1 MINSETSPPMNPVN
15 RPKLSP
21 QSLNGV
27 EPSSYFVPP
36 TPGAGRGK
44 TGMNQWPGDARSS
57 TAGGQDENS
66 GGFFG
71 TGSGNSFNFAGS
83 SSESKSSPANG
94 KEGEQEAKEE
104 HPWGSAAPSSFA
116 LSPSS
121 NAFNHKFNR
130 LGGFAAA
137 HDIPPTPLYPPAH
150 SPFIPTSSQP
160 QSNPFD
166 FPSSSSTPQSN
177 SGSISSFQLP
187 STTSSST
194 SGFNF
199 ALPSPGARK
208 LAPRPSIRSS
218 NPPNASASSNSASSN
233 RFAPVLPTTL
243 FSLLQTSLSADSSNI
258 PLLVLDIR
266 THTAYLSE
274 RLSTSINVCVPSTLL
289 RRPGFGVDRV
299 QDGLPE
305 HEQDQFAAWN
315 SCETIVAIDAESTS
329 LSEGQSG
336 VASLLAKFERAGF
349 KGKLHWIK
357 GGWYAIKTQARGFSG
372 SEQAKLFQSGSGS
385 PKVSSSAQPSPDLAS
400 GSNPTSDSNQFNLN
414 QPPPG
419 SKKHGRPVLQV
430 RNLPTAAFQLASTS
444 AFVHSGMPTAT
455 NGISVTSPSSDGSS
469 SSRRPNLGKRRKSS
483 NEPATAQ
490 GERVGLTLGSQ
501 DALPSPIGESPDTPK
516 LSASNAGRNV
526 RGAAKM
532 SSNPFFD
539 NIRQNSE
546 ALSLDRSLA
555 NLNPVELP
563 EMPSDLVP
571 TLPQFLQD
579 LLALEP
585 MQRADKLARQ
595 FYELEVAER
604 ERLEGTF
611 RWHAKHTAVESAPHT
626 RVGRNGQGLDDGE
639 ESPETQQWKKF
650 GISAGVELGGLNRF
664 KNIFPYEYRRVRL
677 TDHSP
682 HATDYINAS
691 HLRLPPSSKRFVAS
705 QGPLPAT
712 YSDFWQL
719 CAQEQV
725 GVIIMLTNLNE
736 GGREKCG
743 RYWIT
748 PQGGQTDWDV
758 RVVGDKAHED
768 EQEQWKR
775 EEKTGGNLL
784 FGGGGSSGGF
794 FAPADAE
801 LGASKSQ
808 ESKPTTRADQTV
820 RRMFTV
826 QRLGGRGFDPATTNT
841 RPRKIRHIQYRAWPD
856 FDIPADPSELVAL
869 IEEVDRAQAEYMQE
883 IGWKLEDHDG
893 MEPPILAHCSAGVGR
908 TGVYI
913 MVSSMLDM
921 LRRARSESVASGETK
936 PQDDV
941 APMEVD
947 TTPPQSGAVSPARPE
962 LITRSSDPETSSLSA
977 HFSLSSLDSAR
988 ASPVPSHSA
997 ASSERPT
1004 PQTLS
1009 ARSSTTS
1016 LRRPEPESISGPH
1029 PVLPPSDD
1037 PTPVLLQDDP
1047 VFAGVNALREQRM
1060 SMVANYRQY
1069 VCVIECVLEGIKR
1082 EAARTNE
1089 TS

>member
-1 MINSETSPPMNPVN
+1 
-15 RPKLSP
+15 
-21 QSLNGV
+21 
-27 EPSSYFVPP
+27 
-36 TPGAGRGK
+36 
-44 TGMNQWPGDARSS
+44 MNQWPGDTRSTS
-57 TAGGQDENS
+57 RNENDA

-71 TGSGNSFNFAGS
+71 AGGGGGNSFNLADATSQVSGDS
-83 SSESKSSPANG
+83 NARVGTTSEEG
-94 KEGEQEAKEE
+94 KEQN
-104 HPWGSAAPSSFA
+104 PWGGTAPPSIA

-121 NAFNHKFNR
+121 NAFNQKFNR
-130 LGGFAAA
+130 LGGFSGV

-150 SPFIPTSSQP
+150 SPFIPPDAKHQT
-160 QSNPFD
+160 NPFD
-166 FPSSSSTPQSN
+166 FPSSATTPKPQPE
-177 SGSISSFQLP
+177 SISSFQLP
-187 STTSSST
+187 SSSST
-194 SGFNF
+194 TSASTPSNFQF
-199 ALPSPGARK
+199 ALPTSATRK
-208 LAPRPSIRSS
+208 LAPRPSIRSA
-218 NPPNASASSNSASSN
+218 NPPPSASTSNNSLN
-233 RFAPVLPTTL
+233 RFTPVVPTTL
-243 FSLLQTSLSADSSNI
+243 FSLLQTSLSSSSSSASSSPI
-258 PLLVLDIR
+258 LVLDIR

-305 HEQDQFAAWN
+305 HEQDQFANWN

-349 KGKLHWIK
+349 KGKLSWIK
-357 GGWYAIKTQARGFSG
+357 GGWYAIKTQARGLST

-385 PKVSSSAQPSPDLAS
+385 PRPSSPTTTTSNITEPSPSLAS
-400 GSNPTSDSNQFNLN
+400 TSSDKNQFNLN
-414 QPPPG
+414 QPPVPG
-419 SKKHGRPVLQV
+419 SKKHGRPALQV
-430 RNLPTAAFQLASTS
+430 RNLPSAAFQLASTS
-444 AFVHSGMPTAT
+444 AFVHSGLPTSS
-455 NGISVTSPSSDGSS
+455 NNVSVTSPSSDGSS

-483 NEPATAQ
+483 NDPSTMSEDRA
-490 GERVGLTLGSQ
+490 GLTLGSH
-501 DALPSPIGESPDTPK
+501 DAAPTPIEESPNTPK
-516 LSASNAGRNV
+516 GSERNNGRNV
-526 RGAAKM
+526 QAATKM

-563 EMPSDLVP
+563 SIPSHLLP

-579 LLALEP
+579 LLALSP

-611 RWHAKHTAVESAPHT
+611 RWHAKHTAVENAPRAT
-626 RVGRNGQGLDDGE
+626 GGRDGRGLDEGE
-639 ESPETQQWKKF
+639 ESPETRQWKKF

-664 KNIFPYEYRRVRL
+664 KNIFPYEYRRVKL
-677 TDHSP
+677 VDHSP
-682 HATDYINAS
+682 NATDYINAS

-719 CAQEQV
+719 CEQEQV

-748 PQGGQTDWDV
+748 PAGGQTDWDV
-758 RVVGDKAHED
+758 KVVGDKAHEE

-775 EEKTGGNLL
+775 EEKNGGNLL

-794 FAPADAE
+794 FAPADAD
-801 LGASKSQ
+801 LAASKNQ
-808 ESKPTTRADQTV
+808 ESAKPTTRADQTV
-820 RRMFTV
+820 RRLFTV
-826 QRLGGRGFDPATTNT
+826 QRLGGRGYDPSKTNT
-841 RPRKIRHIQYRAWPD
+841 QPRKIRHIQYRAWPD
-856 FDIPADPSELVAL
+856 FDIPADPAELVSL
-869 IEEVDRAQAEYMQE
+869 IEEVDRAQTDYMEE
-883 IGWKLEDHDG
+883 IGWKLEEHDG

-921 LRRARSESVASGETK
+921 LKKANKDSFSTSSQNHS
-936 PQDDV
+936 QDL

-947 TTPPQSGAVSPARPE
+947 TSPPLSGAATPSRPNFE
-962 LITRSSDPETSSLSA
+962 TRTSDPETSLLSN
-977 HFSLSSLDSAR
+977 HFSLSTLDSAR
-988 ASPVPSHSA
+988 ASPAPSNELSSA

-1004 PQTLS
+1004 PPTLS
-1009 ARSSTTS
+1009 SRSSTTS
-1016 LRRPEPESISGPH
+1016 LRRPVPGSISGPH
-1029 PVLPPSDD
+1029 PILPSVDD

-1082 EAARTNE
+1082 EAARKIDGKLQV
-1089 TS
+1089 